1 MADDL
6 DPAAVARAAEA
17 MSDYLTMLGVDPDD
31 VGEGVAAGTT
41 AHVLARAAL
50 AAARDG
56 EALSTLDLTITRA
69 MIASRGWIGRDVA
82 SALVGEIER
91 LTARGTAAPTVTAEQ
106 RAAVRAAI
114 VDTIR
119 DGVAWDGDAMADA
132 ALAAL
137 GIEVREP

>member
-50 AAARDG
+50 TAARDG
-56 EALSTLDLTITRA
+56 EVAECAHPGGGDVDK
-69 MIASRGWIGRDVA
+69 RGLCAWHRP
-82 SALVGEIER
+82 
-91 LTARGTAAPTVTAEQ
+91 AAPTVTTEQ
-106 RAAVRAAI
+106 RQAAVMILHSDQCPEDPDEGEDCGCDGGHYERT
-114 VDTIR
+114 VDTVL
-119 DGVAWDGDAMADA
+119 D
-132 ALAAL
+132 AL
-137 GIEVREP
+137 GVEVRKP